1 MSVITKRFINRKA
14 DQPHSVI
21 VTDGLEEAIARA
33 EERLEI
39 WQKKS
44 FDERAS
50 LLHQL
55 AAQTRKGTDQLS
67 QLITQE
73 IDKLLVQGQHEMSL
87 I

>member
-1 MSVITKRFINRKA
+1 MSVITKRFTNRKA
-14 DQPHSVI
+14 DQPQSGI
-21 VTDGLEEAIARA
+21 VANGLDQAIARA

-39 WQKKS
+39 WQNKS

-55 AAQTRKGTDQLS
+55 ASQTRKGTDQLS
-67 QLITQE
+67 QLVTQE
-73 IDKLLVQGQHEMSL
+73 IDKLLAQGRHEMSL